1 VNAFVNYQTPA
12 PAGPL
17 PVLVAA
23 AGPARQQRLT
33 VFFRILLAVPHYFV
47 LYFLG
52 IAAGVVVFI
61 GWWAALFTGLLP
73 DFAVTFTTG
82 YIRWLTRVTAYVM
95 LLTDAYPPFSF
106 EDDPRYPVR
115 LAVAER
121 DRLNRVAVF
130 FRLILVIPASIL
142 RALVVFGSEAIVS
155 FIAWLIVLFAG
166 QMPASLHQ
174 AYTAVLRYSARVDCY
189 LYLLTPA
196 YPGGLLGDGP
206 AGPPEWQLRLTPSAR
221 QLVILFVA
229 LGVLFSVVWI
239 IVLAL
244 LAGTASTPSTTT
256 TMAWLGRIRH

>member
-1 VNAFVNYQTPA
+1 VNAFANYQTPA

-17 PVLVAA
+17 PVLVTA

-33 VFFRILLAVPHYFV
+33 VLFRILLAIPHYFV

-52 IAAGVVVFI
+52 IAAGVVTFI

-82 YIRWLTRVTAYVM
+82 YIRWLTRVTAYMM

-115 LAVAER
+115 LAVAQR
-121 DRLNRVAVF
+121 DRLNRLAVF
-130 FRLILVIPASIL
+130 FRLILVIPASIV
-142 RALVVFGSEAIVS
+142 RALAVLGGETVA
-155 FIAWLIVLFAG
+155 FIAWLITLITG

-189 LYLLTPA
+189 LYLLTPT
-196 YPGGLLGDGP
+196 YPGGLFGDAP
-206 AGPPEWQLRLTPSAR
+206 AGAPEWQLRLTPAAR
-221 QLVILFVA
+221 QLVTLFVA
-229 LGVLFSVVWI
+229 LGVLFFVVWI
-239 IVLAL
+239 IVIAL
-244 LAGTASTPSTTT
+244 IAGAASTPLTTT
-256 TMAWLGRIRH
+256 TMPWLSPIRY